1 MIRENE
7 VGPEGQEAGG
17 KVGIKLGKKVRQ
29 GFHLILVDSRDNDDP
44 EFPKFLRCLPG
55 QNARIPEHRLHPR
68 SRKRPVGLVG
78 KGLEVIGNGGRPP
91 ENPLET
97 LGSHET
103 VGVKV
108 DFGLGCKL
116 SRRRDN
122 LFHIRKVDSRLP
134 PGEKDPISPNRPAHV
149 GVQLAKGL
157 SGEGGRIPPA
167 DDRSGATGVIGVLR
181 DSPVLAEET
190 LEVTAG
196 GEDREALRRGGVEP
210 RGSHLRKTHPANP
223 SLSQKAVDPTAVLA
237 QLAAGKL
244 FKGVITERDHGDL
257 VFLGRRPA
265 SRKSNYRS

>member
-7 VGPEGQEAGG
+7 VGPEGQETGG
-17 KVGIKLGKKVRQ
+17 KVGIKLGKKVRE
-29 GFHLILVDSRDNDDP
+29 GFHLILVDSRDDDDP
-44 EFPKFLRCLPG
+44 EFPEFLRCLPG
-55 QNARIPEHRLHPR
+55 QNARIPEDRLHPR
-68 SRKRPVGLVG
+68 SRKCPVGLVG
-78 KGLEVIGNGGRPP
+78 KGLEVISDGGRPP

-97 LGSHET
+97 FGSHEA

-108 DFGLGCKL
+108 DFGFGCKL

-134 PGEKDPISPNRPAHV
+134 AGEEDPISPDRPAHV

-157 SGEGGRIPPA
+157 SGQGSRIPPP

-196 GEDREALRRGGVEP
+196 CEDREALRGRGVEP

-223 SLSQKAVDPTAVLA
+223 SLPQKAIDPAAVLA

-244 FKGVITERDHGDL
+244 FEGVIAERDHGGL

-265 SRKSNYRS
+265 SRRSN